1 MELRRLGRTGLHV
14 SALGLGT
21 MTWGLDTDAQDAAQQ
36 LQDFTAAGGTFV
48 DTAGSYGDGASEE
61 ILGTLLGSVVDR
73 DDVVVATKGGLRRTP
88 GGTVVD
94 SSRGALLTTLDASL
108 RRLGTDHVDLFL
120 VQAPDPHTPF
130 EETVSALRHM
140 VTSGRAR
147 YVGLANHA
155 GWHTGYAAA
164 ALRSGGGGGAELA
177 ALEVEHSLLNRDC
190 EQDLVPATQA
200 LGVGLLTW
208 SALGRGVLTG
218 KYRRSLPADSRGASS
233 HLSGFVEPYL
243 DARGSAVVDAVC
255 TAAAGL
261 GRAPLEVALSWVL
274 GRDYVSSAIVGA
286 RTPLQLRESLRS
298 LDLVLPGAVAAA
310 LDEVSDPSNEYTDAY
325 A

>member
-21 MTWGLDTDAQDAAQQ
+21 MTWGRDTDAQDAAAQ
-36 LQDFTAAGGTFV
+36 LRDFTEAGGTFV

-61 ILGTLLGSVVDR
+61 ILGAQLRSVDR

-88 GGTVVD
+88 DGPVVD
-94 SSRGALLTTLDASL
+94 SSRRALMASVDASL

-130 EETVSALRHM
+130 EETVSALSHM
-140 VTSGRAR
+140 VASGRAR

-164 ALRSGGGGGAELA
+164 ALRSGAGVELA
-177 ALEVEHSLLNRDC
+177 ALEVEHSLLNREC

-233 HLSGFVEPYL
+233 HLAGFVEPYL
-243 DARGSAVVDAVC
+243 DAHGSAVVDAVC

-261 GRAPLEVALSWVL
+261 GRTPLEVALSWVT
-274 GRDYVSSAIVGA
+274 GRAYVSSAIVGA
-286 RTPLQLRESLRS
+286 RTPAQLRESLGG
-298 LDLVLPGAVAAA
+298 LDLVLPGAVTAA
-310 LDEVSDPSNEYTDAY
+310 LDEVSDPSNDFAGAY

>member
-21 MTWGLDTDAQDAAQQ
+21 MTWGRDTDAQDAGQQ
-36 LQDFTAAGGTFV
+36 LRDFTEAGGTFV

-61 ILGTLLGSVVDR
+61 ILGSLLGSLVDR
-73 DDVVVATKGGLRRTP
+73 DEVVVATKGGLRRTP
-88 GGTVVD
+88 GGMVVD
-94 SSRGALLTTLDASL
+94 SSRGALLSCLDASL

-120 VQAPDPHTPF
+120 VQAPDPHTPL

-140 VTSGRAR
+140 VVSGRAR

-155 GWHTGYAAA
+155 GWHTGYVAA
-164 ALRSGGGGGAELA
+164 ALRSGADVELA
-177 ALEVEHSLLNRDC
+177 ALEVEHSLLNREC

-218 KYRRSLPADSRGASS
+218 KYRRSLPSDSRGASS
-233 HLSGFVEPYL
+233 QLSGFVEPYL

-255 TAAAGL
+255 TAASGL
-261 GRAPLEVALSWVL
+261 GRAPLEVALAWVL
-274 GRDYVSSAIVGA
+274 GRTYVSSAIVGA
-286 RTPLQLRESLRS
+286 RTPVQLRESLRS
-298 LDLVLPGAVAAA
+298 LDLVLPGAVGAA
-310 LDEVSDPSNEYTDAY
+310 LDEVSHPSNEFTDAY

>member
-36 LQDFTAAGGTFV
+36 LRDFTEAGGTFV
-48 DTAGSYGDGASEE
+48 DTAGSYADGASEE
-61 ILGTLLGSVVDR
+61 ILGTLLRTEVDR
-73 DDVVVATKGGLRRTP
+73 DDVVVATKGGVRRTP
-88 GGTVVD
+88 AGTVVD
-94 SSRGALLTTLDASL
+94 SSRGALLTSLDASL
-108 RRLGTDHVDLFL
+108 RRLETDHVDLFL

-140 VTSGRAR
+140 VSSGRAR

-155 GWHTGYAAA
+155 GWHTGYAAS
-164 ALRSGGGGGAELA
+164 ALGSGGAGGSVADAELA

-218 KYRRSLPADSRGASS
+218 KYRRSLQI
-233 HLSGFVEPYL
+233 
-243 DARGSAVVDAVC
+243 
-255 TAAAGL
+255 
-261 GRAPLEVALSWVL
+261 GRAHV
-274 GRDYVSSAIVGA
+274 
-286 RTPLQLRESLRS
+286 
-298 LDLVLPGAVAAA
+298 
-310 LDEVSDPSNEYTDAY
+310 
-325 A
+325 

>member
-21 MTWGLDTDAQDAAQQ
+21 MTWGRDTDAQDAGQQ
-36 LQDFTAAGGTFV
+36 LRDFTEAGGTFV

-61 ILGTLLGSVVDR
+61 ILGSLLGSLVDR
-73 DDVVVATKGGLRRTP
+73 DEVVVATKGGLRRTP
-88 GGTVVD
+88 GGMVVD
-94 SSRGALLTTLDASL
+94 SSRGALLSCLDASL

-120 VQAPDPHTPF
+120 VQAPDPHTPL

-140 VTSGRAR
+140 VVSGRAR

-164 ALRSGGGGGAELA
+164 ALRSGADVELA
-177 ALEVEHSLLNRDC
+177 ALEVEHSLLNREC

-218 KYRRSLPADSRGASS
+218 KYRRSLPSDSRGASS
-233 HLSGFVEPYL
+233 QLSGFVEPYL

-255 TAAAGL
+255 TAASGL
-261 GRAPLEVALSWVL
+261 GRAPLEVALAWVL
-274 GRDYVSSAIVGA
+274 GRTYVSSAIVGA
-286 RTPLQLRESLRS
+286 RTPVQLRESLRS
-298 LDLVLPGAVAAA
+298 LDLVLPGAVGAA
-310 LDEVSDPSNEYTDAY
+310 LDEVSHPSNEFTDAY